1 MPLLKD
7 GKDPKETTSYRPISL
22 TSCLGKMLEKVIA
35 DRLTYFMED
44 RNLLNDNQAGFRQNR
59 STTYQILKLVQHAT
73 NKIQKKKGETVT
85 IVTYFDYVKAYD
97 KVWRDGLLHK
107 MQNMN
112 IPWRFIKYV
121 RHFLSGRKT
130 YVDVNGTRSTSI
142 RLYEAQGSSISPLLF
157 LIFIN
162 DIDVE
167 LDADTCTSLFADYTA
182 TWVQGG
188 KIKPRLW

>member
-1 MPLLKD
+1 
-7 GKDPKETTSYRPISL
+7 
-22 TSCLGKMLEKVIA
+22 
-35 DRLTYFMED
+35 MED

-59 STTYQILKLVQHAT
+59 YTTDQILKLVQHAT

-85 IVTYFDYVKAYD
+85 IVTYFDYAKAYD
-97 KVWRDGLLHK
+97 KVCQDGLLHK

-112 IPWRFIKYV
+112 IPWRFTKYV

-130 YVDVNGTRSTSI
+130 YVDVNGTRSTSF
-142 RLYEAQGSSISPLLF
+142 RLDEGLPQGSSISPLLF

-162 DIDVE
+162 DIDVD
-167 LDADTCTSLFADYTA
+167 LDVDTCTSLFADDTA

-188 KIKPRLW
+188 KIKDNTRILMQHEIDKILARAENGR